1 MIRNVLLDSVA
12 GRDVCVCV
20 GVGGGGGDTVM
31 LCSSHFVFS
40 SPAACRGNDKRR
52 TTRSSVEGLCVCVC
66 GRGGEYGDVVFF
78 TLCLQLSS
86 GLLIE

>member
-20 GVGGGGGDTVM
+20 WGGGGGGTVI

-52 TTRSSVEGLCVCVC
+52 ATRLS
-66 GRGGEYGDVVFF
+66 GGA
-78 TLCLQLSS
+78 
-86 GLLIE
+86 

>member
-1 MIRNVLLDSVA
+1 MC
-12 GRDVCVCV
+12 VCVC
-20 GVGGGGGDTVM
+20 GGGGGTVM

-52 TTRSSVEGLCVCVC
+52 TTRSSVEGLCVCVW
-66 GRGGEYGDVVFF
+66 GGGGGEYGDVVFF